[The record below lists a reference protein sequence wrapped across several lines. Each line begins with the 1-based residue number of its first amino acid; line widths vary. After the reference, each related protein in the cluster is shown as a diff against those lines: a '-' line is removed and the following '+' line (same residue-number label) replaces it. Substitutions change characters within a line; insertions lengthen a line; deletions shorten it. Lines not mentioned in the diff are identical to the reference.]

1 MSKNNNNVNK
11 PVEEVKEEVKRE
23 EVKVEEVK
31 EEVKRE
37 EVKVEEP
44 KVEEVKEEVKEVKV
58 VDGTTINGYPVVIED
73 HKKEKLYEVYIEDV
87 RSIIPLGGIKGPLSM
102 KLPVSVI
109 KSVLEYGHTVTT
121 LNDDGSRFY
130 VHVDVDGKL
139 KIKK

>member
-23 EVKVEEVK
+23 EVKVEE
-31 EEVKRE
+31 
-37 EVKVEEP
+37 P
-44 KVEEVKEEVKEVKV
+44 KVEEVKEDVKIEEEVIEEVKEVKEVKV

>member
-1 MSKNNNNVNK
+1 M
-11 PVEEVKEEVKRE
+11 
-23 EVKVEEVK
+23 
-31 EEVKRE
+31 
-37 EVKVEEP
+37 
-44 KVEEVKEEVKEVKV
+44 
-58 VDGTTINGYPVVIED
+58 
-73 HKKEKLYEVYIEDV
+73 
-87 RSIIPLGGIKGPLSM
+87 RSIKPLGGIKGPLSM